1 MKSLLLLAAFSMGW
15 SSLAHAAA
23 PQGEAEVPVLRA
35 AAIPLKV
42 CGTPGWWIRQSNIRS
57 GRTPC
62 RPGKST
68 SSVSKHLWLIET
80 ASWLLIRRVI
90 AVAPR
95 AATGA
100 LAKQSLSIEFIP
112 AG

>member
-42 CGTPGWWIRQSNIRS
+42 CGTPGVVD
-57 GRTPC
+57 TPIEHPLGSHSMPT
-62 RPGKST
+62 REINQ
-68 SSVSKHLWLIET
+68 LRIET
-80 ASWLLIRRVI
+80 
-90 AVAPR
+90 P
-95 AATGA
+95 
-100 LAKQSLSIEFIP
+100 LAD
-112 AG
+112 